1 MTRRR
6 SKNRKNSTA
15 ANAASLK
22 NGSPI
27 HASLPS
33 GPFYQRPWFLA
44 SILFL
49 ITAALYSPA
58 LGHLFVNYD
67 DQAYIVE
74 NDHVRAGIALSTI
87 RWALTATEESNWHP
101 LTWISH
107 ALDCEFFGLN
117 PTGHHGTSVAVHA
130 LNAAFLFLL
139 LLSATG
145 KRWSSLVVA
154 ALFALHPLNVES
166 VAWAAERKNVLSM
179 LFFLLAL
186 GAYRWY
192 AREPKIG
199 RYAAVAFLY
208 MFGLLAKPVVIT
220 FPFVLLLWDYWP
232 LQRMFRV
239 DRQAEETANASIP
252 TKGFSWLVLEKLPL
266 FALSAASAFM
276 TMAAARTD
284 TEKILYP
291 RHILIETAIVSYIQY
306 LEKAFWPS
314 RLAVFYPHPG
324 STLRTWHVYAAL
336 FALVVITALVFDARS
351 RRYLVVGWLWFVGT
365 LVPMLGLQP
374 VGYKGMQG
382 IADRYAYLPFIG
394 LFIMVCWGVADVVA
408 KRESAARS
416 AWLAGLSLAVLLVL
430 AGIAR
435 RQIGYWSDNVTL
447 WSHTLQVA
455 APNWLA
461 ENNLGKIL
469 MSQGQEEAGV
479 SHFFR
484 AAAIYPNDPVSNM
497 NIALYEQKHGNLSD
511 AVTHFKIAIT
521 ASHDDKLKIAAL
533 NNLGQVYTDLGD
545 PARARECF
553 AAASH
558 LSQ

>member
-1 MTRRR
+1 MTSVDWSATQRVQVLPIGLSWKR
-6 SKNRKNSTA
+6 SLIL
-15 ANAASLK
+15 SL
-22 NGSPI
+22 
-27 HASLPS
+27 L
-33 GPFYQRPWFLA
+33 LA
-44 SILFL
+44 LA
-49 ITAALYSPA
+49 TVALYYP
-58 LGHLFVNYD
+58 LHGHPFVNYD
-67 DQAYIVE
+67 DSLYVTE
-74 NDHVRAGIALSTI
+74 NDQVQSGLTLPTLQ
-87 RWALTATEESNWHP
+87 WAFTTFDVGTWHP

-107 ALDCEFFGLN
+107 ALDCELFGLK
-117 PTGHHGTSVAVHA
+117 PAGHHDI
-130 LNAAFLFLL
+130 NLL
-139 LLSATG
+139 LHTLNVVLLFWVLQAATG
-145 KRWSSLVVA
+145 YAGRSAMVA
-154 ALFALHPLNVES
+154 ALFALHPINVES
-166 VAWAAERKNVLSM
+166 VAWVAERKNVLSM

-336 FALVVITALVFDARS
+336 FALVVITALVFEGRS
-351 RRYLVVGWLWFVGT
+351 RRYLLVGWLWFVGT

-382 IADRYAYLPFIG
+382 IADRYAYLPFSG

-521 ASHDDKLKIAAL
+521 ASHDDKLKMAAL

>member
-1 MTRRR
+1 MTSVDCSAAQAAQAQSVGR
-6 SKNRKNSTA
+6 SASSRK
-15 ANAASLK
+15 LV
-22 NGSPI
+22 PI
-27 HASLPS
+27 L
-33 GPFYQRPWFLA
+33 GLLLA
-44 SILFL
+44 VA
-49 ITAALYSPA
+49 TVALYYP
-58 LGHLFVNYD
+58 LHRHPFVNYD
-67 DQAYIVE
+67 DGLYVTE
-74 NDHVRAGIALSTI
+74 NDQIQAGLTWPTVK
-87 RWALTATEESNWHP
+87 WAFTTFEVGTWHP

-107 ALDCEFFGLN
+107 ALDCELFGLK
-117 PTGHHGTSVAVHA
+117 PAGHHDINLLLHA
-130 LNAAFLFLL
+130 LNVVLLFWVLQAATRYTGR
-139 LLSATG
+139 SAM
-145 KRWSSLVVA
+145 VA
-154 ALFALHPLNVES
+154 ALFALHPINVES
-166 VAWAAERKNVLSM
+166 VAWIAERKNVLSM

-186 GAYRWY
+186 GAYQWY
-192 AREPKIG
+192 AREPKGG

-208 MFGLLAKPVVIT
+208 MLGLLAKPVVIT

-232 LQRMFRV
+232 LQRMFPV
-239 DRQAEETANASIP
+239 DPEVEDTANAAIP
-252 TKGFSWLVLEKLPL
+252 ARSLSWLLWEKVPL
-266 FALSAASAFM
+266 FALSAASAVM

-291 RHILIETAIVSYIQY
+291 RHIRIETAIVSYIQY

-324 STLRTWHVYAAL
+324 NGLRSWHVYAAL
-336 FALVVITALVFDARS
+336 FALVAITVLVFEARG
-351 RRYLVVGWLWFVGT
+351 RRYLLVGWLWFLGT

-394 LFIMVCWGVADVVA
+394 LFIMVCWGVAEFVS
-408 KRESAARS
+408 KRGSATRS

-430 AGIAR
+430 AVIAR

-447 WSHTLQVA
+447 WSHTLQVTG
-455 APNWLA
+455 PNWLA
-461 ENNLGKIL
+461 ENNLGRIL
-469 MSQGQEEAGV
+469 MSEGQDEEGV